1 MDKETSEEANLENK
15 VVMLVINGKKVEK
28 PSTSSSD
35 QTIPKVPSTFN
46 TGMGSSS
53 PLGFGGYSMIN
64 HPQYMSA
71 ISGAVN

>member
-1 MDKETSEEANLENK
+1 
-15 VVMLVINGKKVEK
+15 MLVIGKKQEK
-28 PSTSSSD
+28 VNNTNTD
-35 QTIPKVPSTFN
+35 QTIPKVPSSFN
-46 TGMGSSS
+46 TGMGMSS

>member
-35 QTIPKVPSTFN
+35 QTIPKVPLFGVTP
-46 TGMGSSS
+46 TRS
-53 PLGFGGYSMIN
+53 P
-64 HPQYMSA
+64 
-71 ISGAVN
+71 